1 MTRWFWVKLATI
13 GVAVA
18 VPWMLTDFWGAGVLV
33 APFGWLLGRFIE
45 LGMKNKDIPV
55 IPEEMRETVNTFPSI
70 FERLAILDV
79 DNEKITI
86 ELSVDGGLLGPYID
100 AAGIYWDDHGPNVF
114 DPKW

>member
-45 LGMKNKDIPV
+45 LGMKNKDIPEL
-55 IPEEMRETVNTFPSI
+55 PTVAEPAQRSISEDNNSMFDAFGQPLVYPSPDI
-70 FERLAILDV
+70 ADPV
-79 DNEKITI
+79 YD
-86 ELSVDGGLLGPYID
+86 PAYD